1 MNETLKTIQNRRS
14 CREFNDVPLKE
25 EDLLSILKAGTM
37 APSAMNR
44 QSANILCLRNPEIVE
59 DLRARILEFMGKDS
73 FYGAKVIVIVYSTK
87 DAPCNL
93 QDGSC
98 VLENMFLAATSLG
111 VGSCWINCLH
121 DYFATDEGNAFK
133 KKVLGLEDN
142 DLTVGACI
150 LGYPLK
156 EDIPMKEKKSDYIR
170 II

>member
-1 MNETLKTIQNRRS
+1 MNETLKTIYDRRS
-14 CREFNDVPLKE
+14 CREFKDT
-25 EDLLSILKAGTM
+25 LLDEKILQQILEAGTM

-44 QSANILCLRNPEIVE
+44 QSANILCLKDSKVVE
-59 DLRARILEFMGKDS
+59 DLRARIEEFMGKDA
-73 FYGAKVIVIVYSTK
+73 FYGAKIIAIVYSSK
-87 DAPCNL
+87 EAHCAL

-121 DYFATDEGNAFK
+121 DYFATDEGNSFK
-133 KKVLGLEDN
+133 KKVLGLKDD

-150 LGYPLK
+150 LGYPVH
-156 EDIPMKEKKSDYIR
+156 ENIPMKEKKKNYIR

>member
-1 MNETLKTIQNRRS
+1 MNETLETIRNRRS
-14 CREFNDVPLKE
+14 CREYKGIPLDDE
-25 EDLLSILKAGTM
+25 VLRQILEAGTM

-44 QSANILCLRNPEIVE
+44 QSASILCLKDPRVVE
-59 DLRARILEFMGKDS
+59 DLRARIVEFIGKDA
-73 FYGAKVIVIVYSTK
+73 FYGAKIVVLVYSK
-87 DAPCNL
+87 KEAHCAL

-121 DYFATDEGNAFK
+121 DYFATEEGNAFK
-133 KKVLGLEDN
+133 KKVLHLEDN

-150 LGYPLK
+150 LGYPLH
-156 EDIPMKEKKSDYIR
+156 DSIPMKERKANYIR